1 MSNAPKG
8 HYVFWFWE
16 FWNSAQHSR
25 LIQPQAPQG
34 LLSPHG
40 SSRLSGSLKSKIPK
54 FPPLRKMVKK
64 TKDPIVL
71 SKEFPTNYPS
81 DAVEILDA
89 MSFGKGLNIVGSMS
103 IRSQQYAG
111 DYDGYEVV
119 ELKMKSDDDALS
131 HLKQRF
137 QANIKKLKSLKNVW
151 IGDIKAGSVE
161 EWRVIP
167 KSAVVIDGKITG
179 YNSTA
184 CKARVDEL
192 LKTKIISA
200 AEAKDAKELLKNS
213 PSISEFLLAK
223 QKIKFHIV
231 RWTPPE
237 VLRNA
242 KVLRDK
248 RTMTLEQA
256 FSSPTI
262 SKMDV
267 IGLVQRNRF
276 TDFSVI
282 YEFRNNGKTL
292 NPDKIDI
299 GQSLKEAILA
309 YSAEGNWFKV
319 LKRRYALAK
328 FTNDLDTVKKLTPF
342 LNSDLGRLYHIVG
355 DIGTLT
361 NLLDGYANVPMD
373 IVRYEIDQF
382 KNRLSNIYS
391 LKDYLKHEG
400 EVFGMIKRIVSLP
413 KDKMIEPLSKLE
425 DMLTKYL
432 QNNTKAIMDGE
443 LKGALPSLKGAGYKD
458 IITLLGLLG
467 TERTQSRLDE
477 INRERYEV
485 GEALEAAVS
494 PVEKARL
501 RRRLR
506 ELEDASID
514 LRRRS
519 ADPYSPYNEKIM
531 RRRAMEKYVPEVSGR
546 TFDSGME
553 DDPIEHLGDIEK
565 PKGRRGLRAFMA
577 KDRTPKLSQFSPAM
591 RRAEYATDV
600 RYRQS
605 KAEPESAAKR
615 RAFHTALAGE
625 MAERLRSGEF

>member
-1 MSNAPKG
+1 
-8 HYVFWFWE
+8 
-16 FWNSAQHSR
+16 
-25 LIQPQAPQG
+25 
-34 LLSPHG
+34 
-40 SSRLSGSLKSKIPK
+40 
-54 FPPLRKMVKK
+54 MVKK
-64 TKDPIVL
+64 TRDPIVL
-71 SKEFPTNYPS
+71 SKEYPTNYPS

-119 ELKMKSDDDALS
+119 KLKEKSDDDALS
-131 HLKQRF
+131 YLKQRF

-167 KSAVVIDGKITG
+167 KSAVVIDGKINN

-192 LKTKIISA
+192 LTKKIISA

-237 VLRNA
+237 VLKNA

-248 RTMTLEQA
+248 RTMTLEEA

-282 YEFRNNGKTL
+282 YEFRNNGKVL

-319 LKRRYALAK
+319 LKRRYAYAK
-328 FTNDLDTVKKLTPF
+328 FTNDIDTVKKLTPF
-342 LNSDLGRLYHIVG
+342 LNSDLGRLYHVVG

-361 NLLDGYANVPMD
+361 NLLDGYSNVPMD
-373 IVRYEIDQF
+373 VVRYELDQF
-382 KNRLSNIYS
+382 VNRLSTIYS
-391 LKDYLKHEG
+391 LTDYLKHENEVIG
-400 EVFGMIKRIVSLP
+400 EIKRIAKLP
-413 KDKMIEPLSKLE
+413 QKSMVEPLSKLG
-425 DMLTKYL
+425 DMLAKYL
-432 QNNTKAIMDGE
+432 QDNTKAIMSGE
-443 LKGALPSLKGAGYKD
+443 LKGALPPIKGAGYEQK
-458 IITLLGLLG
+458 
-467 TERTQSRLDE
+467 
-477 INRERYEV
+477 
-485 GEALEAAVS
+485 
-494 PVEKARL
+494 K
-501 RRRLR
+501 
-506 ELEDASID
+506 
-514 LRRRS
+514 
-519 ADPYSPYNEKIM
+519 KIM
-531 RRRAMEKYVPEVSGR
+531 SG
-546 TFDSGME
+546 
-553 DDPIEHLGDIEK
+553 
-565 PKGRRGLRAFMA
+565 
-577 KDRTPKLSQFSPAM
+577 
-591 RRAEYATDV
+591 
-600 RYRQS
+600 
-605 KAEPESAAKR
+605 
-615 RAFHTALAGE
+615 
-625 MAERLRSGEF
+625 